1 MSDYHDMFWVLVGTI
16 GPIIALTNVVTFGH
30 ATNAIARLRARDRN
44 WANVPGKN
52 RVSTEFFRFLRL
64 GHIYFVGLCFALS
77 LTLTTLAVFA
87 LWQRTDVI
95 AGPVV
100 ITLLIITFAL
110 LFILEICSAS
120 FRRRLTNLREPQDE
134 EEDDE

>member
-1 MSDYHDMFWVLVGTI
+1 V
-16 GPIIALTNVVTFGH
+16 N
-30 ATNAIARLRARDRN
+30 
-44 WANVPGKN
+44 
-52 RVSTEFFRFLRL
+52 TEFFRLLRL

-100 ITLLIITFAL
+100 IALLIITFAL

-120 FRRRLTNLREPQDE
+120 FRRRLTKLREPQHEEQHE